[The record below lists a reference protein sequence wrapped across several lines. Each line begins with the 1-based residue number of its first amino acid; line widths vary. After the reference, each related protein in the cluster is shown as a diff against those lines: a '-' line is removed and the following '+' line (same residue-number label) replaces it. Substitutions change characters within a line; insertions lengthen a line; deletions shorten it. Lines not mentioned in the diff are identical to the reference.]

1 MKHRARGF
9 GLIEIMISLLLGLL
23 IVAGMI
29 QIFISAKNTYST
41 QNASAAMQEDARFI
55 LTKLSQEIRMVGMF
69 GCLATVTDA
78 SAKADFAAAQATPIR
93 WDNATAKLTLV
104 TADVGNNGGTPSWT
118 VLSDCKSSATARS
131 GAVAPAAGQLA
142 FPIRQLEYQVV
153 NNQLMLGGAAI
164 VNNVDKFQLMFGTAN
179 AASGPVVTGYT
190 ANPGNTDLVR
200 SVRITLVLKDPTNRV
215 QSQSFSVLIALRNR
229 LY

>member
-1 MKHRARGF
+1 MNHRARGF

-23 IVAGMI
+23 IVAGII

-118 VLSDCKSSATARS
+118 ILSDCKSSATART
-131 GAVAPAAGQLA
+131 GTAAPAAGQMA
-142 FPIRQLEYQVV
+142 FPIRQLEYQLV

-164 VNNVDKFQLMFGTAN
+164 VNNVDKFLLMFGTAS

-200 SVRITLVLKDPTNRV
+200 SVRITLVLKDPANRV
-215 QSQSFSVLIALRNR
+215 QNQSFSVLIALRNR